1 MNYNSLFNLLYST
14 EISEATKEDI
24 INKIQEPIIESCEV
38 EPLVETY
45 LELLDTLV
53 YSTASE
59 SLIYNIIDETFSQ
72 LSEEAINEVSDEW
85 IKRKTEAGLKSRE
98 KAYNQAKGNIVGLS
112 SLNRASKARER
123 LERGREQVASRAPR
137 PNNGGALNKLK
148 SAVGKVKSFA
158 SSVDKGPEH
167 IGLSRL
173 IGAKANKDNIGAE
186 TLRQQTTHKAEAPTE
201 NKVAAEA
208 PKAESNSDAVAK
220 SVRRNQAKTEKS
232 RAYKIRKAIN
242 KAKGTKLP
250 SGETIEMGN
259 TSIAKREA
267 AKEKAKGTK
276 IPSGET
282 IEMDNSE
289 IKGRKERINRVKE
302 KAKGTKIP
310 SGETIELGISK
321 RKRGRRKTTGTQ
333 NQEPIQ
339 QKLDLEAPKAE
350 EKQPEVK
357 AEVKADD
364 ATKATTK
371 GTTGKKN
378 SRGRKGKKTPTAD
391 SDVTAAK
398 KVVANAISN
407 KEEQAE
413 APKEEPKA
421 QPAAEAPKEEPKAQP
436 AAEAPKEEPK
446 IKVNLDKTGEAKRRD
461 AAMRRQIEAQRK
473 DQEKQLEALKQRKQ
487 DMTSK
492 PGYDQNSV
500 EDLEKRISDLEK
512 RLGKSKV
519 NEALADLALLL
530 LGTNISE
537 SCFMEVMEMA
547 GATKA
552 NAEKVKNRYEDEVK
566 ASIDALYK
574 DVEEGKP
581 VDPEKVKD
589 AEEKRKRK
597 EHFEKMFND
606 KFNNNK

>member
-14 EISEATKEDI
+14 EISEATKADI
-24 INKIQEPIIESCEV
+24 INKIQEPIIESYEV

-72 LSEEAINEVSDEW
+72 LSEEAINEVSDNW

-98 KAYNQAKGNIVGLS
+98 KAYNQAKGNIVGLA

-148 SAVGKVKSFA
+148 SAVGKVKSFVGN
-158 SSVDKGPEH
+158 VDKGPEYV
-167 IGLSRL
+167 GLSRL
-173 IGAKANKDNIGAE
+173 IGAKANKDNAGAE
-186 TLRQQTTHKAEAPTE
+186 TLRQQTTHKAEAPAKEVKQPEVKASKTE
-201 NKVAAEA
+201 KVKQPKMKKEKQPEPVQQKLDIKA
-208 PKAESNSDAVAK
+208 PKAEEKQSEV
-220 SVRRNQAKTEKS
+220 KTEVKADDATKATKKTS
-232 RAYKIRKAIN
+232 TRASKIS
-242 KAKGTKLP
+242 KAKKVVTDVISNK
-250 SGETIEMGN
+250 
-259 TSIAKREA
+259 
-267 AKEKAKGTK
+267 KGK
-276 IPSGET
+276 QPE
-282 IEMDNSE
+282 
-289 IKGRKERINRVKE
+289 V
-302 KAKGTKIP
+302 
-310 SGETIELGISK
+310 
-321 RKRGRRKTTGTQ
+321 
-333 NQEPIQ
+333 
-339 QKLDLEAPKAE
+339 KAE

-364 ATKATTK
+364 ATKATTEA
-371 GTTGKKN
+371 TTGKKK
-378 SRGRKGKKTPTAD
+378 SRGGKGKKTPTGD
-391 SDVTAAK
+391 SDATATK
-398 KVVANAISN
+398 KVVASAISN
-407 KEEQAE
+407 KEERAE
-413 APKEEPKA
+413 APKEEPKT
-421 QPAAEAPKEEPKAQP
+421 QP

-446 IKVNLDKTGEAKRRD
+446 IKVNLNKTNETKGRYAV
-461 AAMRRQIEAQRK
+461 MRRQIEAQRK
-473 DQEKQLEALKQRKQ
+473 DQERQLEALKQRKQ

-500 EDLEKRISDLEK
+500 VDLEKRISDLEK

-519 NEALADLALLL
+519 NEALTDLTLLL

-537 SCFMEVMEMA
+537 SCFMEVMEMVA
-547 GATKA
+547 ATKA
-552 NAEKVKNRYEDEVK
+552 NAEKVKNRYEDEMK

-574 DVEEGKP
+574 DVKEGKP

>member
-45 LELLDTLV
+45 VELLDTLV

-72 LSEEAINEVSDEW
+72 LSEETINEVSDEW

-112 SLNRASKARER
+112 SLNRASKAGER

-137 PNNGGALNKLK
+137 PNNGGALSKLK

-173 IGAKANKDNIGAE
+173 IGAKANKDNVGAE
-186 TLRQQTTHKAEAPTE
+186 TLRQQTTHKAEAPAE
-201 NKVAAEA
+201 NKSSAEA

-220 SVRRNQAKTEKS
+220 AVRRNQSKTEKN

-267 AKEKAKGTK
+267 AREKAKGTK

-289 IKGRKERINRVKE
+289 IKGRKERLERVKE

-310 SGETIELGISK
+310 SGETIELGTSK

-339 QKLDLEAPKAE
+339 QKLDLEAPKTE

-378 SRGRKGKKTPTAD
+378 SRGRKGKKTPTVD
-391 SDVTAAK
+391 SDATAAK
-398 KVVANAISN
+398 KVVTSAISN

-421 QPAAEAPKEEPKAQP
+421 QPAAEAPKEEPK
-436 AAEAPKEEPK
+436 
-446 IKVNLDKTGEAKRRD
+446 IKVDLNKTGEAKRRD
-461 AAMRRQIEAQRK
+461 AAMRRQIETQRK

-500 EDLEKRISDLEK
+500 VDLEKRISDLEK

>member
-14 EISEATKEDI
+14 EISEATKADI

-72 LSEEAINEVSDEW
+72 LSEETINEVSDEW

-112 SLNRASKARER
+112 SLNRASKAGER

-137 PNNGGALNKLK
+137 PDNGGALSKLK

-173 IGAKANKDNIGAE
+173 IGAKANKDNVGAE
-186 TLRQQTTHKAEAPTE
+186 TLRQQTTHKAEAPAE
-201 NKVAAEA
+201 NKSSAEA

-220 SVRRNQAKTEKS
+220 AVRRNQAKTEKN

-242 KAKGTKLP
+242 KAKGTKLS

-267 AKEKAKGTK
+267 AREKAKGTK
-276 IPSGET
+276 LPSGET

-289 IKGRKERINRVKE
+289 IKGRKERLERVKE
-302 KAKGTKIP
+302 KAKGTKLP
-310 SGETIELGISK
+310 SGETIELGTSK

-339 QKLDLEAPKAE
+339 QKLDLEAPKTE

-378 SRGRKGKKTPTAD
+378 SRGRKGKKTPTVD
-391 SDVTAAK
+391 SDATAAK
-398 KVVANAISN
+398 KVVASAISN

-413 APKEEPKA
+413 
-421 QPAAEAPKEEPKAQP
+421 AQP

-446 IKVNLDKTGEAKRRD
+446 IKVNMNKTGEAKRRD
-461 AAMRRQIEAQRK
+461 AVMRRQIEAQRK

-500 EDLEKRISDLEK
+500 VDLEKRISDLEK

-589 AEEKRKRK
+589 VEEKRKRK